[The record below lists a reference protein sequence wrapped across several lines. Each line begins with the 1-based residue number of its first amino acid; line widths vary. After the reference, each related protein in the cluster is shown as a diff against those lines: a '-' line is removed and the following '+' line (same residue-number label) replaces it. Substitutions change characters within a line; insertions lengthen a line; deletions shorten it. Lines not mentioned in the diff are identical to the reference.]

1 MSRTANRL
9 GISRNQASAIVGGL
23 LGVLAGV
30 GLFTFD
36 YAEGFSY
43 MSNDPEV
50 CINCHIMESQY
61 DSWLKASHHGVARCV
76 DCHLPHD
83 LVNKYVAKME
93 NGYHHSKGFT
103 LQDFH
108 EPIMIKEKNSRI
120 LQANCLRCH
129 EDMVHNLVMSARS
142 EENSIQ
148 CVHCHP
154 SVGHGEPT
162 GLGGPL
168 DG

>member
-61 DSWLKASHHGVARCV
+61 DSWQKASHHGVARCV

-83 LVNKYVAKME
+83 LVGKYIAKTE

-103 LQDFH
+103 LQNFH

-120 LQANCLRCH
+120 LQENCLRCH
-129 EDMVHNLVMSARS
+129 EDMVQNLVMSARS

-148 CVHCHP
+148 CVHCHQ